1 MASGTAKTMREEA
14 TCSICLDLMTEPVMI
29 DCGHIYCRS
38 CIFDNL
44 ENQKKKSPT
53 LGNFQ
58 CPLCRTQFQRESIRP
73 SKQLENIIDTIKK
86 MEQEHRCEKHE
97 EKLSLFCKDD
107 GQLICWCCERTPEH
121 KGHTTDFAADACQEY
136 KSEFLRKKECIKYKF
151 KVFHMILHMEE
162 KSCLWRLENE
172 KDKVLKRLK
181 DSEAK
186 LEKQSQELNKHIQEL
201 ERKCQGSAQE
211 LLQDARDTL
220 NRISDMKLNAPE
232 DISLNIH
239 TMHDFDSIFCELI
252 KLFETDYVNII
263 VDPDT
268 AHIDLLVEKNGIMVT
283 GGKPQ
288 VKPDTPARFKDLPCV
303 LGCNTITSGKH
314 YLGMFYMDG
323 SEWDVG
329 VCLENVSRDND
340 KTRDPESGFWAI
352 RHCKDDNFVALMS
365 PMTPLYFLQA
375 IHFIGVFLDYD
386 AGLVS
391 FYDLSMGAMGQFMGQ
406 KRKE

>member
-1 MASGTAKTMREEA
+1 MASETAKTMREEA

-38 CIFDNL
+38 CIFENL

-58 CPLCRTQFQRESIRP
+58 CPLCRTQFQKESIRP

-86 MEQEHRCEKHE
+86 MEQEHRCEKHK

-121 KGHTTDFAADACQEY
+121 QGHTTVVAEAACQDYKVIFQEKLTYLREQEDQNYEY
-136 KSEFLRKKECIKYKF
+136 QENIREQIKEFQSEILSKEECIKYKF

-162 KSCLWRLENE
+162 ESYLWRLENE

-186 LEKQSQELNKHIQEL
+186 LEEQSQELNKHIQEL

-232 DISLNIH
+232 DVSLNIH
-239 TMHDFDSIFCELI
+239 AMPDFDSIFCELI
-252 KLFETDYVNII
+252 KLFETDHVNVT

-268 AHIDLLVEKNGIMVT
+268 AHVNLTVRNNGIMVT
-283 GGKPQ
+283 GANLILDDTD
-288 VKPDTPARFKDLPCV
+288 DTPARFKDLPCI
-303 LGCNTITSGKH
+303 LGCAENPNRKAH
-314 YLGMFYMDG
+314 PLELYLTM
-323 SEWDVG
+323 
-329 VCLENVSRDND
+329 
-340 KTRDPESGFWAI
+340 
-352 RHCKDDNFVALMS
+352 
-365 PMTPLYFLQA
+365 
-375 IHFIGVFLDYD
+375 
-386 AGLVS
+386 
-391 FYDLSMGAMGQFMGQ
+391 
-406 KRKE
+406 